1 MPKKV
6 HRRNRRSRRGGGGTE
21 PAAPDQQG
29 APAQTDIVTS
39 TLGSVTSA
47 LGSAANTVGS
57 AVGSTLGSATSAVG
71 SAVGSATSA
80 VGSTLGSVGSTL
92 SSVGEKTKETGAGF
106 WSKLTNWG
114 SNPPAVQNPQN
125 QNYAAATALPG
136 QNPVGGASRRRR
148 HRKSKG
154 LISSIKNFFGTKKQT
169 RRRRHGGLGQGLG
182 YNNLIGA
189 NFPSAA
195 NSQGNNIYDLAK
207 YNALA
212 EMKGGSMYSLLQNQ
226 GYNSQSTL
234 KHRPHYGGG
243 SNMFPLNPAPYN
255 NHKGGKSKKHRKR
268 HHKKA

>member
-6 HRRNRRSRRGGGGTE
+6 HRRNRRSRRGGDPDPTQ
-21 PAAPDQQG
+21 PAAAQQG
-29 APAQTDIVTS
+29 APAQTDIIGSVTN
-39 TLGSVTSA
+39 TLGSVGSTFTSN
-47 LGSAANTVGS
+47 LGSAA
-57 AVGSTLGSATSAVG
+57 
-71 SAVGSATSA
+71 SA
-80 VGSTLGSVGSTL
+80 VGSTLGSVGSTAENFL
-92 SSVGEKTKETGAGF
+92 SSVGEKTKETGAGL
-106 WSKLTNWG
+106 WSLIPNWG
-114 SNPPAVQNPQN
+114 SNTPAVQNPQN
-125 QNYAAATALPG
+125 QIYAAPGQTTALPG
-136 QNPVGGASRRRR
+136 QNLMGGASRRRR